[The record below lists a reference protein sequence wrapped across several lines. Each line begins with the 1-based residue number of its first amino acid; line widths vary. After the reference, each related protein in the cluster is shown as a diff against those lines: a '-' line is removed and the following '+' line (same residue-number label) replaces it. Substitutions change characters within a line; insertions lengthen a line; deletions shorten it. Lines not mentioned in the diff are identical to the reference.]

1 MDQEI
6 EVKFLL
12 SDPRR
17 YRETLLADAAK
28 LIDERVFETN
38 LRYDTPER
46 SLTQNGQVL
55 RLRRDS
61 RSRLTYKADGRPE
74 DGVLVRTELE
84 TEVGDF
90 DAMNNILEALGFVV
104 FTSYEKYRE
113 TFWLDGVT
121 VSIDEMPFGVF
132 TELEGTSAKQIHS
145 LADKLGLRWQAAIPS
160 SYMLLFTQL
169 NGKLGLEMD
178 NLTFAG
184 FEGLS
189 ITPTDLGVEAAD

>member
-12 SDPRR
+12 SNPAR
-17 YRETLLADAAK
+17 YRETLLANAAK

-61 RSRLTYKADGRPE
+61 RSRLTYKADGRLE
-74 DGVLVRTELE
+74 DGALVRTELE
-84 TEVGDF
+84 TEVGGF

-104 FTSYEKYRE
+104 FASYEKYRE

-121 VSIDEMPFGVF
+121 VSIDEMPYGVF
-132 TELEGTSAKQIHS
+132 TELEGSSPEQIHA
-145 LADKLGLRWQAAIPS
+145 LADKLGLRWTAGIPS
-160 SYMLLFTQL
+160 SYMLLFAQL
-169 NGKLGLEMD
+169 KDKLELELD
-178 NLTFAG
+178 NLTFAA

-189 ITPTDLGVEAAD
+189 ITPVDLGVEAAD